1 MMRAW
6 LYTAYTWNTVLPQR
20 EFVGTMTDAKK
31 AARAY
36 ARAHL
41 KRHARRPRA
50 IALLDISAGVKLV
63 EPVDQSPRLLVAV
76 PEPRYLLR

>member
-1 MMRAW
+1 MIRSW
-6 LYTAYTWNTVLPQR
+6 LYTGHNWSTVLPQR

-41 KRHARRPRA
+41 KRHAKRPRA
-50 IALLDISAGVKLV
+50 IALLDVTADVKLY
-63 EPVDQSPRLLVAV
+63 EPIDAVPRLLLSV
-76 PEPRYLLR
+76 PNQRYFLK